1 MKLNRCR
8 QALLQAVY
16 IYTTRSGTWGTR
28 GNWGQ

>member
-1 MKLNRCR
+1 MKLNRYR

-28 GNWGQ
+28 GN